1 MKLVLAGA
9 APDTGNLGVS
19 ALCHATV
26 AEILRIAPD
35 TEFVILDNGAGVRR
49 GAFTA
54 TNGARCTLAGAK
66 NSRRYWRTD
75 SYANIRWGVRLGGLG
90 AVAREIRGANAM
102 LDISGGDSFTDLYG
116 PTRLQPIMY
125 PKQIALENGIPLV
138 LLPQTYG
145 PFEYAESRALAER
158 AVRGALRAYAR
169 DAYSFEVLRQ
179 LAGDAFNPERHA
191 AGVDVA
197 FLLPAVQPPELP
209 PAVEAKL
216 ANPALAVAGVNVS
229 GLIYN
234 DPTKAKS
241 QYGIA
246 LDYRAVMRELVVGL
260 LRNGADAAWLIPHVL
275 TPVGHYE
282 SDLQAAQALHA
293 ELEPALRERV
303 HVLEHCYDQ
312 SEAKWVIACCD
323 WFCGTRMHATIAALS
338 SGVPTAALAYS
349 GKTAGVFAS
358 VGAEHAVMD
367 ARHAPSSATPLALLA
382 EWRGRGESA
391 ARLRKALEPALAE
404 ARRQMQGIVAAVA

>member
-1 MKLVLAGA
+1 VG
-9 APDTGNLGVS
+9 
-19 ALCHATV
+19 
-26 AEILRIAPD
+26 EILRIAPD
-35 TEFVILDNGAGVRR
+35 TEFLILDNGTGVRR
-49 GAFTA
+49 GEFTA
-54 TNGARCTLAGAK
+54 INGTRCTLAGAR

-75 SYANIRWGVRLGGLG
+75 SYANIQWGVRLGGLG
-90 AVAREIRGANAM
+90 AIAREIRGANAI

-116 PTRLQPIMY
+116 PKRLRSVMY
-125 PKQIALENGIPLV
+125 PKQIALENDIPLV

-145 PFEYAESRALAER
+145 PFEHAESRALAQR

-234 DPTKAKS
+234 DPAKAKS

-246 LDYRAVMRELVVGL
+246 LDYRAVVRELVTGL
-260 LRNGADAAWLIPHVL
+260 LQNGADAVWLIPHVL

-282 SDLQAAQALHA
+282 SDLQAAHALRA
-293 ELEPALRERV
+293 ELEPVLRERV
-303 HVLEHCYDQ
+303 HVLEHRYDQ
-312 SEAKWVIACCD
+312 SQVKWVIARCD

-358 VGAEHAVMD
+358 VGAEDNVLD
-367 ARHAPSSATPLALLA
+367 ARSSTANIVASELVRI
-382 EWRGRGESA
+382 WMDRESA
-391 ARLRKALEPALAE
+391 LAILIPRLGVACTTAQKQVAS
-404 ARRQMQGIVAAVA
+404 IVQTVRGQ